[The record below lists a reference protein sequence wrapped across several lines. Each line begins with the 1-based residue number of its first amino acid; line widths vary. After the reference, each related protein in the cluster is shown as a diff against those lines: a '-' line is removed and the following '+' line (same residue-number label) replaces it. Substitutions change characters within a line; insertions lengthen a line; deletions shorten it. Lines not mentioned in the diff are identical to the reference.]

1 MQALRDPANGW
12 VIPGTPTRS
21 PIVRSFFD
29 YNHPMGRALSGLVP
43 EAGGTG
49 RDVVWRWIKA
59 GCPIPGERPAP
70 AVKLEAFELPDATRI
85 AAAVSASA
93 LPSRPQ
99 LPAET
104 APPVSEPRLRFGMG
118 GYVH

>member
-12 VIPGTPTRS
+12 VIPGAPARS

-29 YNHPMGRALSGLVP
+29 YNHPMGRAFSGLVP

-59 GCPIPGERPAP
+59 GCPLPDERPAP
-70 AVKLEAFELPDATRI
+70 AVKPEEFDVPAATRM
-85 AAAVSASA
+85 AAAASASA
-93 LPSRPQ
+93 VPSRPQ
-99 LPAET
+99 RPPET
-104 APPVSEPRLRFGMG
+104 APPVS
-118 GYVH
+118 